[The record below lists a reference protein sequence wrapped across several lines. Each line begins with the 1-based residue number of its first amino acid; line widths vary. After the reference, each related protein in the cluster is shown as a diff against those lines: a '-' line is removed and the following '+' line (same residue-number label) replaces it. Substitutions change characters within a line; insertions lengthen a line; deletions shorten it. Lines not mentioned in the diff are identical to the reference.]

1 MSNNI
6 LNEKEKDVK
15 EGFSDWRQ
23 DLSEVIGDVKKNTN
37 KSEDI
42 KVTEKAIKNKIT
54 INPTLGEAV
63 EELGGT
69 LLEMVEIED
78 FECAFDELSESD
90 IFFLTDDLIEEVV
103 EEVFIESLQ
112 EGYNVFEIENVLL
125 ESLEVS
131 SALLNEA
138 KVTYGHDTDVKSDRL
153 EKVKSAVKKVG
164 KGILRGAGYVAGAAV
179 RGAKAAGR
187 ELSAGYKSGR
197 RGSGGSSDSD
207 SSSSPTSTQS
217 DSDSDSTD
225 SGSSKPGLLSRI
237 GSALKR
243 GLKKVVA
250 KGARAVSRGA
260 RNVARK
266 MSDGQSTVSSPS
278 PSSKVT
284 RGKGSTSTTQ
294 PTPSSSKKSSDP
306 WGEPTTPSKAASK
319 PQTSSKPQAKT
330 TTIPAKP
337 STEEQRQ
344 AVIRATRRN
353 PNLSKSDAERISAA
367 TPSKEERR
375 RESRARMSAAAAKL
389 GLDEAHYSLA
399 TGKVEPGKPGE
410 AHTNAI
416 SDLAAK
422 AKTKKKTRKPVGT
435 SRRGGSFKPSSPE
448 EAEANKKS
456 WGDYWSSAAKGYREQ
471 YEIFEKAES
480 KQQQKLFG
488 LALSVKRGETS
499 RSEVSAEVLK
509 IVDSMSEKK
518 IRDFAKTSHEGL
530 PKKVQTKE
538 EAIREALLDRM
549 FEKIEEQSLNYY
561 EPEGE
566 MVDEAK
572 KKSLNLIDL
581 DANAMKP
588 KKPGVEAEIEV
599 KKDKETVRTLN
610 PQQFNTDKKRDD
622 EKYDFNQ
629 FRSSKVFKKTL
640 GGNKKVRNLH
650 RGGESVGL
658 TARGGM
664 DNNREVVKHVKDSG
678 FSKKHG
684 VNFKGISFTGDVPG
698 KNTDDKKMKVI
709 KNIIKTKKPKS
720 IKFSDDHAKN
730 LDAPEKFNREEGKD
744 KTKNRGSSVPKI
756 KTYLTRDDGRPVR
769 YGSGGGGVR
778 DSGNVNPP
786 SSSKENQRRRKTAR
800 RGMGESYDDSGFRQH
815 SSSITSSSNSSNTP
829 SKTASLMSRMRELG
843 LMSPPKKKKKK
854 KRI

>member
-6 LNEKEKDVK
+6 LNEKKKDVK
-15 EGFSDWRQ
+15 ESFSDWRQ

-54 INPTLGEAV
+54 INPTLDEAV
-63 EELGGT
+63 EQLGGT

-112 EGYNVFEIENVLL
+112 EGYDIFEIENTLL
-125 ESLEVS
+125 ESLDVS

-138 KVTYGHDTDVKSDRL
+138 KVTYGHDTDIKSDRL

-179 RGAKAAGR
+179 RGAKAVGR
-187 ELSAGYKSGR
+187 ELGAGYKRGR
-197 RGSGGSSDSD
+197 YGSGGSSGSD
-207 SSSSPTSTQS
+207 SSSPTYTRS
-217 DSDSDSTD
+217 DSNSDSTD

-260 RNVARK
+260 RNVARR
-266 MSDGQSTVSSPS
+266 MSDGESQSSSPS
-278 PSSKVT
+278 STSKVT
-284 RGKGSTSTTQ
+284 QGKGSTSTTQ
-294 PTPSSSKKSSDP
+294 SSQRSSKKSPDP
-306 WGEPTTPSKAASK
+306 WGEPTTPPKAA
-319 PQTSSKPQAKT
+319 SKPQAKT
-330 TTIPAKP
+330 TTVSSKP
-337 STEEQRQ
+337 LTKKERKQIYQDTLASASGITDEQR
-344 AVIRATRRN
+344 R
-353 PNLSKSDAERISAA
+353 
-367 TPSKEERR
+367 
-375 RESRARMSAAAAKL
+375 SAAAKRKK
-389 GLDEAHYSLA
+389 EQ
-399 TGKVEPGKPGE
+399 KNVEENYK
-410 AHTNAI
+410 
-416 SDLAAK
+416 
-422 AKTKKKTRKPVGT
+422 
-435 SRRGGSFKPSSPE
+435 
-448 EAEANKKS
+448 
-456 WGDYWSSAAKGYREQ
+456 
-471 YEIFEKAES
+471 IFEKAES

-509 IVDSMSEKK
+509 IIDGMSEKE
-518 IRDFAKTSHEGL
+518 IRKFAKTSHEGL

-549 FEKIEEQSLNYY
+549 FEKIEEQQI
-561 EPEGE
+561 
-566 MVDEAK
+566 DEAK

-610 PQQFNTDKKRDD
+610 PQQFNTDKKKDD
-622 EKYDFNQ
+622 ENYDFNQ

-730 LDAPEKFNREEGKD
+730 LDAPEQFNRKEGKD

-786 SSSKENQRRRKTAR
+786 SSPKENQRRRKTAR

-815 SSSITSSSNSSNTP
+815 SSSITSSSNLSNVP

-843 LMSPPKKKKKK
+843 VMSSPKKKKKK
-854 KRI
+854 KK

>member
-6 LNEKEKDVK
+6 LNEKKKDVK
-15 EGFSDWRQ
+15 ESFSDWRQ

-54 INPTLGEAV
+54 INPTLDEAV
-63 EELGGT
+63 EQLGGT

-112 EGYNVFEIENVLL
+112 EGYDIFEIENTLL
-125 ESLEVS
+125 ESLDVS

-138 KVTYGHDTDVKSDRL
+138 KVTYGHDTDIKSDRL

-179 RGAKAAGR
+179 RGAKAVGR
-187 ELSAGYKSGR
+187 ELGAGYKRGR
-197 RGSGGSSDSD
+197 YGSGGSSGSD
-207 SSSSPTSTQS
+207 SSSPTYTRS
-217 DSDSDSTD
+217 DSNSDSTD

-260 RNVARK
+260 RNVARR
-266 MSDGQSTVSSPS
+266 MSDGESQSSSPS
-278 PSSKVT
+278 STSKVT
-284 RGKGSTSTTQ
+284 QGKGSTSTTQ
-294 PTPSSSKKSSDP
+294 SSQRSSKKSPDP
-306 WGEPTTPSKAASK
+306 WGEPTTPPKAA
-319 PQTSSKPQAKT
+319 SKPQAKT
-330 TTIPAKP
+330 TTVSSKP
-337 STEEQRQ
+337 LTKKERKQIYQDTLASASGITDEQR
-344 AVIRATRRN
+344 R
-353 PNLSKSDAERISAA
+353 
-367 TPSKEERR
+367 
-375 RESRARMSAAAAKL
+375 SAAAKRKK
-389 GLDEAHYSLA
+389 EQ
-399 TGKVEPGKPGE
+399 KNVEENYK
-410 AHTNAI
+410 
-416 SDLAAK
+416 
-422 AKTKKKTRKPVGT
+422 
-435 SRRGGSFKPSSPE
+435 
-448 EAEANKKS
+448 
-456 WGDYWSSAAKGYREQ
+456 
-471 YEIFEKAES
+471 IFEKAES

-509 IVDSMSEKK
+509 IIDGMSEKE
-518 IRDFAKTSHEGL
+518 IRKFAKTSHEGL

-549 FEKIEEQSLNYY
+549 FEKIEEQQI
-561 EPEGE
+561 
-566 MVDEAK
+566 DEAK

-610 PQQFNTDKKRDD
+610 PQQFNVDKKKDD

-640 GGNKKVRNLH
+640 KGNKKVRNLH

-730 LDAPEKFNREEGKD
+730 LDAPEQFNRKEGKD

-786 SSSKENQRRRKTAR
+786 SSPKENQRRRKTAR

-815 SSSITSSSNSSNTP
+815 SSSITSSSNLSNAP

-843 LMSPPKKKKKK
+843 VMSSPKKKKKK
-854 KRI
+854 KK